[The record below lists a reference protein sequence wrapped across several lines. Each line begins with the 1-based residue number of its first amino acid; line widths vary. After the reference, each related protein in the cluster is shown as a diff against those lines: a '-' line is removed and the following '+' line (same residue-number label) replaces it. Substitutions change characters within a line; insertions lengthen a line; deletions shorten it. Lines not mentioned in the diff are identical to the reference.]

1 MTTVHGASLAV
12 VAPGLHTTIQD
23 RGRFGHQ
30 DVGMPVSGP
39 LDDVGLRLA
48 NALVG
53 NPPGMAALEILMQGP
68 TLEVAAES
76 VRVALAGSGAGIEV
90 LGEEARVVPS
100 WRSITLRRGQSFRIR
115 ALADSACAYL
125 AVEGGFAIEPCLGS
139 LSTYVRGGIGGLHGG
154 ALRPGDNLP
163 LRFDAATE
171 RDEVMLPK
179 TPDLAPNRTIRV
191 VLGPQQDYFTDAAV
205 DTLLSSDYRVSQNAD
220 RMGFRLDGPILA
232 HRDGYNI
239 VSDGIATGAIQVPGS
254 GQPILLLADHGTA
267 GGYPKIATVISADLP
282 VIGRRR
288 PGDGIRFAA
297 VTVAE
302 AEAIR
307 QQEEAALQTLI
318 RRLRPVSEDAG
329 IDLAALYSQNLISG
343 VVSGA
348 E

>member
-1 MTTVHGASLAV
+1 MTDALLV

-39 LDDVGLRLA
+39 LDDVSLRLA

-53 NPPGMAALEILMQGP
+53 NPAATAVLEILLQGP

-76 VRVALAGSGAGIEV
+76 VRVALTGSDAGIEI
-90 LGEEARVVPS
+90 LGEEARLEPS
-100 WRSITLRRGQSFRIR
+100 WRSLALRRGQRFRIR
-115 ALADSACAYL
+115 TLADSACACL
-125 AVEGGFAIEPCLGS
+125 AVEGGFAITPCLGS
-139 LSTYVRGGIGGLHGG
+139 LSTYARGGIGGLDGR
-154 ALRPGDNLP
+154 ALRPGDRLP
-163 LRFDAATE
+163 LRLDAIAE
-171 RDEVMLPK
+171 REELMVPK
-179 TPDLAPNRTIRV
+179 APDLGRGRPIRV
-191 VLGPQQDYFTDAAV
+191 VLGPQQDHFTDESIEI
-205 DTLLSSDYRVSQNAD
+205 LLSSDYKVSQNAD

-232 HRDGYNI
+232 HRDGSDI

-297 VTVAE
+297 VEVAE

-307 QQEEAALQTLI
+307 RQEEAALQALI

-329 IDLAALYSQNLISG
+329 VDLAALYGQNLISG
-343 VVSGA
+343 VVNGA